1 MISFFNPD
9 IDFNLPRKRILSK
22 WLKEILLERGFH
34 VGQINYIF
42 CSDDYLINI
51 NRDFLGHDHYTD
63 VITFDYSSDFEI
75 QYGPNSISG
84 DIYISIDTV
93 RRNAELY
100 DEGFHKEL
108 HRVMVHGILHLIG
121 FDDTSVE
128 LKAEMTQQEDNALQL
143 LSLNKR

>member
-1 MISFFNPD
+1 MISFFNQD
-9 IDFNLPRKRILSK
+9 IDFNLPGKRILSK
-22 WLKEILLERGFH
+22 WLKGILLERGSH

-51 NRDFLGHDHYTD
+51 NRDFLGHDHHTD

-93 RRNAELY
+93 SRNAELY
-100 DEGFHKEL
+100 DEGFDKEL
-108 HRVMVHGILHLIG
+108 HRVMVHGLLHLIG
-121 FDDTSVE
+121 FDDTTPE